1 MQEAGFVECGF
12 VFCVSVTA
20 EWASLFLW
28 GFQSRVRSLVS
39 MYMAVECATF

>member
-20 EWASLFLW
+20 EWAGPCPGVFRAEL
-28 GFQSRVRSLVS
+28 GPVEV
-39 MYMAVECATF
+39 YVAVECASF